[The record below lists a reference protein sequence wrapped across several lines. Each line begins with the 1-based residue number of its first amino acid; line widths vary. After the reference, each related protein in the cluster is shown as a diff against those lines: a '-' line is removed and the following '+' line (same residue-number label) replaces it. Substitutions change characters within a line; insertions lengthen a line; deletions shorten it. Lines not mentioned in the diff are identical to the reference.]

1 MLADQLGIRLVLQV
15 GKTVPLPAP
24 ADVVDAITLV
34 EVTNDTE
41 QGDGF
46 QITFTL
52 GKDQAGNYG
61 VLDGGALD
69 PPNRVVIGVAIGAV
83 PEVLIDGIIAHH
95 QLVPSNE
102 PGMSTLTVTGRDLRE
117 VLDLEERNEQYGN
130 QPDSVIFTRL
140 IEAYGQ
146 YGLVPQPTPTTDVP
160 IEFERIPRQYE
171 TDLEFIQR
179 MAERNGFVF
188 YIEPVTF
195 GVNRAYFGPETRAG
209 IPQPALTVNMD
220 AFSNVNTLSFSHD
233 ALAPTGA
240 EGSILDPIRKTITK
254 TSIPLPSLPSLRIPP
269 LAAKPTPARR
279 KVIVRCAANKNRA
292 QASTTAAAATS
303 APEPIKGEGGL
314 DTLRYG
320 SVLRAR
326 RPVGV
331 RGAGHSYDGDY
342 YVRKVTHVITSGVSY
357 TQQFTISREG
367 TGELLPVVRP

>member
-1 MLADQLGIRLVLQV
+1 MLAGQLGIRLMLLV
-15 GKTVPLPAP
+15 GKSVPLPAP
-24 ADVVDAITLV
+24 ADVVDAITRV
-34 EVTNDTE
+34 EVTNDAE

-69 PPNRVVIGVAIGAV
+69 PFNRVVIAVAVGAV

-102 PGMSTLTVTGRDLRE
+102 PGVSTLTVTGRDLRQ
-117 VLDLEERNEQYGN
+117 VLDLEEKNGEYGN
-130 QPDSVIFTRL
+130 QPDSAIFTRL
-140 IEAYGQ
+140 IGAYGQ
-146 YGLVPQPTPTTDVP
+146 YGLMPQPTPTTDVP
-160 IEFERIPRQYE
+160 NELQRIPRQYE
-171 TDLEFIQR
+171 TDLRFIER
-179 MAERNGFVF
+179 MARRNGFVF
-188 YIEPVTF
+188 FIEPLTF
-195 GVNRAYFGPETRAG
+195 GTNSAYFGPETRAG
-209 IPQPALTVNMD
+209 MPQPALTVNMD

-233 ALAPTGA
+233 VLASTGA
-240 EGSILDPIRKTITK
+240 EGSILEPITK
-254 TSIPLPSLPSLRIPP
+254 TIIPLPSLPSLRVPP
-269 LAAKPTPARR
+269 LAAKPTPVQR
-279 KVIVRCAANKNRA
+279 KVIVRDAANKSPT
-292 QASTTAAAATS
+292 QAASIAAAATN
-303 APEPIKGEGGL
+303 APEPVTGEGEL

-357 TQQFTISREG
+357 SQQFTISREG
-367 TGELLPVVRP
+367 TGALLPVVRP

>member
-1 MLADQLGIRLVLQV
+1 MLADQLSIRLVLQV

-24 ADVVDAITLV
+24 ADVVDAITRV
-34 EVTNDTE
+34 EVTNDAE
-41 QGDGF
+41 LGDGF

-61 VLDGGALD
+61 LLDGGALD
-69 PPNRVVIGVAIGAV
+69 PPSRVVIGVAIGAV

-102 PGMSTLTVTGRDLRE
+102 PGMSTLTVTGRDLRQ
-117 VLDLEERNEQYGN
+117 VLDLEEKNQKYGR
-130 QPDSVIFTRL
+130 QPDFVIFTRL
-140 IEAYGQ
+140 IESYGQ
-146 YGLVPQPTPTTDVP
+146 YGLVPRATPTTDVP
-160 IEFERIPRQYE
+160 IEFQRIPGQHE

-195 GVNRAYFGPETRAG
+195 RVNRAYFGPETRAG

-240 EGSILDPIRKTITK
+240 EGSILDPSTK
-254 TSIPLPSLPSLRIPP
+254 MSIPLPSLPSLRIPP
-269 LAAKPTPARR
+269 LAANPAPARR
-279 KVIVRCAANKNRA
+279 KVIARCVANKNPA
-292 QASTTAAAATS
+292 QAATAAAATN
-303 APEPIKGEGGL
+303 APEPINGEGEL

-342 YVRKVTHVITSGVSY
+342 YVRKVAHVITSGVSY

-367 TGELLPVVRP
+367 TGELLPVVR

>member
-24 ADVVDAITLV
+24 ADVTDAITRV
-34 EVTNDTE
+34 EVTNDAE
-41 QGDGF
+41 LGDGF

-61 VLDGGALD
+61 LLDGGALD
-69 PPNRVVIGVAIGAV
+69 PFNRVVIGVAVGVV

-117 VLDLEERNEQYGN
+117 VLDLEERNDNYRN
-130 QPDSVIFTRL
+130 QPDSVIFTWL
-140 IEAYGQ
+140 IESYGQ

-220 AFSNVNTLSFSHD
+220 AFSNVNSLSFSHD
-233 ALAPTGA
+233 ALAPAGA
-240 EGSILDPIRKTITK
+240 EGSILEPITK

-279 KVIVRCAANKNRA
+279 KVIVRDAANKSPA
-292 QASTTAAAATS
+292 QAAATAAAATTN
-303 APEPIKGEGGL
+303 APEPVKGEGEL

-342 YVRKVTHVITSGVSY
+342 YVRSVRHVITSGVSY
-357 TQQFTISREG
+357 SQQFTISREG

>member
-1 MLADQLGIRLVLQV
+1 MLADQLGTRLVLLV
-15 GKTVPLPAP
+15 GETVPLPAP

-61 VLDGGALD
+61 VLDAGALD
-69 PPNRVVIGVAIGAV
+69 PPSRVVIGVAVGAV
-83 PEVLIDGIIAHH
+83 PEVLIDGIIGHH

-102 PGMSTLTVTGRDLRE
+102 PGMSTLTVTGRDLCE
-117 VLDLEERNEQYGN
+117 VLDLEEKNEQYGN

-140 IEAYGQ
+140 IGAYGQ
-146 YGLVPQPTPTTDVP
+146 YDLVPQPTPTTDVP
-160 IEFERIPRQYE
+160 MEFERIPRQYE

-233 ALAPTGA
+233 VLASTGA
-240 EGSILDPIRKTITK
+240 AGSIVEPVTK
-254 TSIPLPSLPSLRIPP
+254 ISIPLPSLPSLRTLP
-269 LAAKPTPARR
+269 LAAKPQPARR
-279 KVIVRCAANKNRA
+279 KVVVRCAANKNPA
-292 QASTTAAAATS
+292 QAATTAAAATN
-303 APEPIKGEGGL
+303 APEPVKG
-314 DTLRYG
+314 
-320 SVLRAR
+320 
-326 RPVGV
+326 
-331 RGAGHSYDGDY
+331 
-342 YVRKVTHVITSGVSY
+342 
-357 TQQFTISREG
+357 
-367 TGELLPVVRP
+367 